1 MSSYY
6 IGERVITTIRLVLVC
21 CLFSVGL
28 TSCSGKKAGD
38 ESETAAPLQPLSCI
52 AVLPAATSVAKDD
65 TIHYDEARMLEKGA
79 TYATVVMISELS
91 DNPKVQLVNQA
102 QMATISAEISG
113 GISGTITAIGEAVN
127 CDGVL
132 TTTVRRFL
140 QREGTELAVDR
151 PASADFM
158 MVLRHAPTGAILWSA
173 DFQETQEPLL
183 NNIFSF
189 GKAQKRGFHWVTA
202 EQLLEQGIQERLG
215 ECPYLE

>member
-6 IGERVITTIRLVLVC
+6 IGVRVITAIRLVLVC
-21 CLFSVGL
+21 CLLSVGL
-28 TSCSGKKAGD
+28 SSCSGKTAKD
-38 ESETAAPLQPLSCI
+38 EEAAVPLQPLSCI
-52 AVLPAATSVAKDD
+52 AVLPAVTSVAKDD
-65 TIHYDEARMLEKGA
+65 TVHYDEARMLEKGA

-91 DNPKVQLVNQA
+91 DNSNVKLVNQA
-102 QMATISAEISG
+102 QMATVSNEVSG
-113 GISGTITAIGEAVN
+113 GISGTITAIGKAVN

-183 NNIFSF
+183 SNIFSF
-189 GKAQKRGFHWVTA
+189 NKAQKRGFHWVTA

-215 ECPYLE
+215 ECPYFE